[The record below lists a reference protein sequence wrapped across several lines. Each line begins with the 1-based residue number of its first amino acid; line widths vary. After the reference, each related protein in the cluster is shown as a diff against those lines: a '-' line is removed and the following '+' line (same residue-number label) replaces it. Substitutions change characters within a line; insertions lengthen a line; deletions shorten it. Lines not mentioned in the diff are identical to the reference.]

1 MSQEV
6 LYSLLS
12 ETDCLF
18 RHLFWFKQ
26 AFDILPSKEHVGTSI
41 AYTDVLSRIDDF
53 LKELRKTIIGWVYS
67 QEKAK
72 AIFDSRLQQ
81 THDFANAMAHV
92 DVLAKSKFRPGLPK
106 GQFGEL
112 LLFNFIQF
120 FFKAP
125 PLLRKMPLTT
135 TSSMERFGVDAIH
148 YGTDGVNNIL
158 YLGEAKC
165 YTSSF
170 KAALS
175 KALDSITTT
184 FNSLN
189 SELDLY
195 VYDDFITPSL
205 QEIAEKYKS
214 NSLENVKYEL
224 ICMLVYEEDEFVGMN
239 QQEKENAIRQSI
251 DAKTKSFDKNKF
263 NSIDPALLSKIH
275 YIFFPI
281 PNLEALLSKF
291 ESL

>member
-1 MSQEV
+1 MTQEE
-6 LYSLLS
+6 LNSLLS

-18 RHLFWFKQ
+18 RHVFYFKQ
-26 AFDILPSKEHVGTSI
+26 VFDILPSKEHIGASI
-41 AYTDVLSRIDDF
+41 AYTDVLPRIDDF
-53 LKELRKTIIGWVYS
+53 LKELRKTIISWVYS

-135 TSSMERFGVDAIH
+135 SPAMERFGVDAIH

-205 QEIAEKYKS
+205 QEIAEKYK
-214 NSLENVKYEL
+214 NNTLENVKYEL
-224 ICMLVYEEDEFVGMN
+224 ICMLVYEENEFAGMN
-239 QQEKENAIRQSI
+239 QQEKENAIKQSI
-251 DAKTKSFDKNKF
+251 DDKTKSFDKNKF
-263 NSIDPALLSKIH
+263 KSIDLALLSKIH

>member
-1 MSQEV
+1 MTQEEIN
-6 LYSLLS
+6 SLLT
-12 ETDCLF
+12 ETNCLF
-18 RHLFWFKQ
+18 QHIFYFKQ
-26 AFDILPSKEHVGTSI
+26 VFDILPSKEHIGTSI
-41 AYTDVLSRIDDF
+41 AYTDVLPRTDDF
-53 LKELRKTIIGWVYS
+53 LKELRKTIIDWVYS

-72 AIFDSRLQQ
+72 SIFDSRFRQ
-81 THDFANAMAHV
+81 TRDFANAMAHV
-92 DVLAKSKFRPGLPK
+92 DVLAKSKFRAGHPK

-135 TSSMERFGVDAIH
+135 SSAMERFGVDAIH
-148 YGTDGVNNIL
+148 YGTDGVNNVL

-170 KAALS
+170 NAALS
-175 KALDSITTT
+175 KALESITTT

-195 VYDDFITPSL
+195 VYDDFITHSL
-205 QEIAEKYKS
+205 QEVAEKYK
-214 NSLENVKYEL
+214 NNALENVRYEL
-224 ICMLVYEEDEFVGMN
+224 ICMLVYEENDFAGMN
-239 QQEKENAIRQSI
+239 QQEKEEAIKQSI
-251 DAKTKSFDKNKF
+251 ETKTRSFDQTKF
-263 NSIDPALLSKIH
+263 DSIDSALLSKIH

-281 PNLEALLSKF
+281 HDIETLLSKF

>member
-1 MSQEV
+1 M
-6 LYSLLS
+6 
-12 ETDCLF
+12 TGF
-18 RHLFWFKQ
+18 
-26 AFDILPSKEHVGTSI
+26 T
-41 AYTDVLSRIDDF
+41 
-53 LKELRKTIIGWVYS
+53 LKK
-67 QEKAK
+67 KAK
-72 AIFDSRLQQ
+72 SIFESRFQQ

-92 DVLAKSKFRPGLPK
+92 DVLAKSKFRPGHPK

-135 TSSMERFGVDAIH
+135 SSAMERFGVDAIH
-148 YGTDGVNNIL
+148 YGTDGVNNVL

-170 KAALS
+170 NAALS
-175 KALDSITTT
+175 KALESITTT

-205 QEIAEKYKS
+205 QEVAEKYK
-214 NSLENVKYEL
+214 NNALENVRYEL
-224 ICMLVYEEDEFVGMN
+224 ICMLVYEENDFAGMN
-239 QQEKENAIRQSI
+239 QQEKEEAIKQSI
-251 DAKTKSFDKNKF
+251 ETKTRSFDKTKF
-263 NSIDPALLSKIH
+263 DSIDSALLSKIH

-281 PNLEALLSKF
+281 HDIETLLSKF